1 LALAAFKFALMGALS
16 AATQFSEKQH
26 QQKIMVFFAN

>member
-16 AATQFSEKQH
+16 AAIQFSEKH